1 MFNPMRSLLF
11 AAPVALLAVSFVSC
25 APIEKEKKPVGPQS
39 SASNMPWNTP
49 VSGQGQGQFAMMP
62 QLNQRR

>member
-1 MFNPMRSLLF
+1 MRSLLF
-11 AAPVALLAVSFVSC
+11 AAPVALFAVSFVSC

-39 SASNMPWNTP
+39 SASNMPWNVP
-49 VSGQGQGQFAMMP
+49 QSGQGQGQFAMMP

>member
-1 MFNPMRSLLF
+1 MRSLLLT
-11 AAPVALLAVSFVSC
+11 ASLGLLAVSFVSC
-25 APIEKEKKPVGPQS
+25 GPIENEKKPVAPKS

-62 QLNQRR
+62 QLSQRR